1 MTVTAELAS
10 GRVVTYELISPDAS
24 GSLVELDMAGNRRC
38 WDSPLGLPWHPWTL
52 VIEAAW
58 TRAGSLVITDRQT

>member
-1 MTVTAELAS
+1 MRVEAELES
-10 GRVVTYELISPDAS
+10 GRVVVFELNSPDAS

-38 WDSPLGLPWHPWTL
+38 WDSPLGLPWRPWRL

-58 TRAGSLVITDRQT
+58 TRAGSLVITERRT